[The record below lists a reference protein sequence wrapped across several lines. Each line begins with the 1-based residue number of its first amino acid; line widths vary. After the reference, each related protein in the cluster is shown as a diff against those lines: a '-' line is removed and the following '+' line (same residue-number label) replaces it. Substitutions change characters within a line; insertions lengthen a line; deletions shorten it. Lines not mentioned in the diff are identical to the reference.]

1 VPTYIFMRH
10 FFIFFLAVVL
20 LGSCRP
26 KEPVVLREVHIR
38 NVTMGGDGKS
48 AVLTADAVLYNPNK
62 GSLRL
67 KAIDLDIL
75 VNDKPSARIDQ
86 KLNAQIKSVSTFTV
100 PLEVQLN
107 LNEVGLLDT
116 ILGLFG
122 GKKHTIRFT
131 GAIKIS
137 VSGFPVKI
145 PVDHRDEIRF

>member
-1 VPTYIFMRH
+1 MRH

-131 GAIKIS
+131 GTIKIS

-145 PVDHRDEIRF
+145 PIDHRDEIRF